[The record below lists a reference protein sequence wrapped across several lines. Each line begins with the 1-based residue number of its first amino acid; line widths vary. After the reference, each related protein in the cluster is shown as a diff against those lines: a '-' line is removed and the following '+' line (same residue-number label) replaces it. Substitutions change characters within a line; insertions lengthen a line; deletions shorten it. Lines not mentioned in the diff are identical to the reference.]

1 MADSPQGISLHDF
14 LSRLKVVI
22 MREQSLLQ
30 QWVIAEI
37 SDLRYN
43 RHCYMQLLEKDTA
56 GNTIATVRATIWHST
71 FLAVNSKFQAAT
83 GQPLANGLKVMLQ
96 VSANFSEQYGLSLN
110 VTDIS
115 PEFTL
120 GDMQRLRREIIERLT
135 REGLIDL
142 NKELSIPATP
152 QRIAVISAAGAAGYG
167 DFCNQLCHNPYGIKF
182 YTCLFAATMQGKDTA
197 PTVIDALR
205 RIDAHRQLFD
215 VVVIIRGGGA
225 TTDLN
230 AFDNYEL
237 AKQVALCQLP
247 VITGI
252 GHERDRTVLDDVA
265 SSPVKTPTAAA
276 ELLIKQCSLCL
287 NTIGDYQTA
296 IVNKV
301 TSLLREEKQHID
313 FLANQLSPLTNNI
326 ISREQQKL
334 SSMLQVIP
342 ATLSGRISAENI
354 KLANLRQMLSNAL
367 QQMLHN
373 EKQRLCN
380 LSDKIELLSPQNILN
395 RGYSIT
401 TVNGHAITN
410 ASQLKPGDQIITRLK
425 SGEVSSTVN

>member
-152 QRIAVISAAGAAGYG
+152 QRIAVISAAG
-167 DFCNQLCHNPYGIKF
+167 NKKRNPNARAVRYVAVF
-182 YTCLFAATMQGKDTA
+182 NVA
-197 PTVIDALR
+197 VI
-205 RIDAHRQLFD
+205 H
-215 VVVIIRGGGA
+215 IRGGEP
-225 TTDLN
+225 
-230 AFDNYEL
+230 F
-237 AKQVALCQLP
+237 P
-247 VITGI
+247 
-252 GHERDRTVLDDVA
+252 
-265 SSPVKTPTAAA
+265 
-276 ELLIKQCSLCL
+276 
-287 NTIGDYQTA
+287 
-296 IVNKV
+296 
-301 TSLLREEKQHID
+301 
-313 FLANQLSPLTNNI
+313 LSPAFCPD
-326 ISREQQKL
+326 SRTECRYSRRYGVQH
-334 SSMLQVIP
+334 SSYP
-342 ATLSGRISAENI
+342 DPHCRS
-354 KLANLRQMLSNAL
+354 
-367 QQMLHN
+367 
-373 EKQRLCN
+373 
-380 LSDKIELLSPQNILN
+380 
-395 RGYSIT
+395 
-401 TVNGHAITN
+401 
-410 ASQLKPGDQIITRLK
+410 
-425 SGEVSSTVN
+425 

>member
-71 FLAVNSKFQAAT
+71 FLAINSKFQAAT

-152 QRIAVISAAGAAGYG
+152 QHIAVISAA
-167 DFCNQLCHNPYGIKF
+167 
-182 YTCLFAATMQGKDTA
+182 
-197 PTVIDALR
+197 
-205 RIDAHRQLFD
+205 
-215 VVVIIRGGGA
+215 
-225 TTDLN
+225 
-230 AFDNYEL
+230 
-237 AKQVALCQLP
+237 
-247 VITGI
+247 
-252 GHERDRTVLDDVA
+252 
-265 SSPVKTPTAAA
+265 
-276 ELLIKQCSLCL
+276 
-287 NTIGDYQTA
+287 
-296 IVNKV
+296 
-301 TSLLREEKQHID
+301 
-313 FLANQLSPLTNNI
+313 
-326 ISREQQKL
+326 
-334 SSMLQVIP
+334 
-342 ATLSGRISAENI
+342 
-354 KLANLRQMLSNAL
+354 
-367 QQMLHN
+367 
-373 EKQRLCN
+373 
-380 LSDKIELLSPQNILN
+380 
-395 RGYSIT
+395 
-401 TVNGHAITN
+401 
-410 ASQLKPGDQIITRLK
+410 
-425 SGEVSSTVN
+425 